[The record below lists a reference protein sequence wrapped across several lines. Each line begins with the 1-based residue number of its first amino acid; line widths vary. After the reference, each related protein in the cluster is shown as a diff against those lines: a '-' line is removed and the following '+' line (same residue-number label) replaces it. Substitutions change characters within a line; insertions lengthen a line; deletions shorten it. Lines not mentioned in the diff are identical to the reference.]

1 MQKLGAFVGAAV
13 VSAACMFAPV
23 PPTISGFTPASGAVG
38 AIVTISGANL
48 GEVETA
54 AFDGVS
60 ARIVTKT
67 ESSVIV
73 KVPDG
78 ATSGQLTVRSPAG
91 AAASAR
97 HFTVTPGIAAG
108 AEAQLPDPTPE
119 PVRVATTTGYSSLS
133 VKVPAGT
140 FGVHLIKERLANVT
154 VRTVTA
160 GRESCRSDCP
170 AKPLADFVRENG
182 AFAGMNGTYL
192 CPPDYVE
199 CAGKVNSFDYA
210 VFDTNLGDWVNRP
223 ALVTQNGL
231 VVFNGKAVKFY
242 RRAHVYAQDRVL
254 SRAPLTAALT
264 MYPLLL
270 LNGNVIDSERE
281 QSAVQKQK
289 ATKGAI
295 GLDAEHVYLALITGA
310 TVTDAAH
317 VLQALG
323 VRDALNLDGGGT
335 SAMWIGGSYKVGPG
349 RLLPNAIV
357 LTKP

>member
-1 MQKLGAFVGAAV
+1 VRQLGILV
-13 VSAACMFAPV
+13 VASLIASACFLAPI
-23 PPTISGFTPASGAVG
+23 PPTITGFTPASGTVG
-38 AIVTISGANL
+38 AIVTITGANL

-60 ARIVTKT
+60 ARVITKSD
-67 ESSVIV
+67 SSVVV

-91 AAASAR
+91 AGASAR

-108 AEAQLPDPTPE
+108 AEATLPDPTPE
-119 PVRVATTTGYSSLS
+119 PVRIATSTGYSSLS
-133 VKVPAGT
+133 VKIPAGT
-140 FGVHLIKERLANVT
+140 FGVHLIKERIAEVT

-160 GRESCRSDCP
+160 SRENCRSDCP
-170 AKPLADFVRENG
+170 AKPLADYVRENG
-182 AFAGMNGTYL
+182 AHAAMNGTYL
-192 CPPDYVE
+192 CPPDYAE

-210 VFDTNLGDWVNRP
+210 VFDTNLGDWINRP

-281 QSAVQKQK
+281 QNAVQKQK

-295 GLDAEHVYLALITGA
+295 GVDAEHIYLALVTGA
-310 TVTDAAH
+310 TVNDAAL